1 MRYSFHHLLV
11 LTALVFSTLPILGC
25 GGNNDPNHNIPDFK
39 HQPQPTEDYK
49 YAKAPGTIRLMT
61 YNSFYC
67 KSNTS
72 SKIFSKEHTRDFGE
86 VIKALHPD
94 VIAIQELDSACN
106 GRFQR
111 YLLQEIQQAA
121 GDDYNIVFG
130 SAAPIDGGKIGCGV
144 MYRKTLQPTAIHQ
157 VALPGHEKRKLI
169 LISFPQFNFIG
180 THLDLETRHRQS
192 SIDLLQHELPS
203 LPNAP
208 VFFAGDLNDSPM
220 WKAEVSAFPKLLQNF
235 TILSATTGSLP
246 DEPNETIDYVLV
258 DKAHQNKVEVKQTHV
273 VKQLYMNGSVK
284 ETKTVSD
291 HYPVF
296 VDVKL
301 K

>member
-25 GGNNDPNHNIPDFK
+25 GGNNDPNPNIPDFK
-39 HQPQPTEDYK
+39 PQPQPTEDYK

-106 GRFQR
+106 GRSQR

-130 SAAPIDGGKIGCGV
+130 SAAPYDGGKIGCGV
-144 MYRKTLQPTAIHQ
+144 MYKKTLQPTAIRQ

-180 THLDLETRHRQS
+180 THLDLETPHRQS
-192 SIDLLQHELPS
+192 SIEQLQHELPT

>member
-25 GGNNDPNHNIPDFK
+25 GGNNDPNPNIPDFK
-39 HQPQPTEDYK
+39 PQPQPTEDYK

-106 GRFQR
+106 ERSQR

-130 SAAPIDGGKIGCGV
+130 SAAPFDGGKIGCGV
-144 MYRKTLQPTAIHQ
+144 MYKKTLQPTAIRQ

-180 THLDLETRHRQS
+180 THFDLETRHRQS
-192 SIDLLQHELPS
+192 SIDLLQHELPT

-220 WKAEVSAFPKLLQNF
+220 GKAEVSAFPKLLQNF

>member
-25 GGNNDPNHNIPDFK
+25 GGNNDPNPNIPDFK
-39 HQPQPTEDYK
+39 PQPQPTEDYK

-106 GRFQR
+106 ERSQR

-130 SAAPIDGGKIGCGV
+130 SAAPFDGGKIGCGV
-144 MYRKTLQPTAIHQ
+144 MYKKTLQPTAIRQ

-180 THLDLETRHRQS
+180 THLDLETLHRQS
-192 SIDLLQHELPS
+192 SIDLLQHELPT

>member
-25 GGNNDPNHNIPDFK
+25 GGNNDPNPNIPDFK
-39 HQPQPTEDYK
+39 PQPQPTEDYK

-67 KSNTS
+67 KSNTG
-72 SKIFSKEHTRDFGE
+72 SKIFSEEHTRNFGE

-106 GRFQR
+106 GRSQR
-111 YLLQEIQQAA
+111 YLLKEIQQAA
-121 GDDYNIVFG
+121 GDDYKIVFG
-130 SAAPIDGGKIGCGV
+130 SAAPFDGGKIGCGV
-144 MYRKTLQPTAIHQ
+144 MYKKTLQPTAIRQ
-157 VALPGHEKRKLI
+157 VALPGREKRKLI

-180 THLDLETRHRQS
+180 THLDLETPHRQS
-192 SIDLLQHELPS
+192 SIDQLQHELPT

>member
-25 GGNNDPNHNIPDFK
+25 GGNNDPNPNIPDFK
-39 HQPQPTEDYK
+39 PQPQPTEDYK

-106 GRFQR
+106 ERSQR

-121 GDDYNIVFG
+121 GDDNIVFG
-130 SAAPIDGGKIGCGV
+130 SAAPFDGGKIGCGV
-144 MYRKTLQPTAIHQ
+144 MYKKTLQPTAIRQ

-180 THLDLETRHRQS
+180 THFDLETRHRQS
-192 SIDLLQHELPS
+192 SIELLLHELPTLS
-203 LPNAP
+203 NAP

>member
-1 MRYSFHHLLV
+1 MRYSFHHLLI

-25 GGNNDPNHNIPDFK
+25 GGNNDPNPNIPDFK
-39 HQPQPTEDYK
+39 PQPQPTEDYK

-67 KSNTS
+67 KSNTD
-72 SKIFSKEHTRDFGE
+72 SKIFSEEHTRNFGE

-106 GRFQR
+106 GRSQR
-111 YLLQEIQQAA
+111 YLLKEIQQAA
-121 GDDYNIVFG
+121 GDDYKIVFG
-130 SAAPIDGGKIGCGV
+130 SAAPFDGGKIGCGV
-144 MYRKTLQPTAIHQ
+144 MYKKTLQPTAIRQ

-180 THLDLETRHRQS
+180 THLDLETPHRQS
-192 SIDLLQHELPS
+192 SIDLLQHELPT

>member
-25 GGNNDPNHNIPDFK
+25 GGNNDSNPNIPDFK
-39 HQPQPTEDYK
+39 PQPQPTEDYK

-111 YLLQEIQQAA
+111 YLLQEI
-121 GDDYNIVFG
+121 
-130 SAAPIDGGKIGCGV
+130 
-144 MYRKTLQPTAIHQ
+144 HQ

-180 THLDLETRHRQS
+180 THFDLETRHRQS
-192 SIDLLQHELPS
+192 SIDLLLHELPT

>member
-25 GGNNDPNHNIPDFK
+25 GGNNDPNPNIPDFK
-39 HQPQPTEDYK
+39 PQPQPTEDYK

-106 GRFQR
+106 ERSQR

-130 SAAPIDGGKIGCGV
+130 SAAPFDGGKIGCGV
-144 MYRKTLQPTAIHQ
+144 MYKKTLQPTAIRQ

-180 THLDLETRHRQS
+180 THFDLETRHRQS
-192 SIDLLQHELPS
+192 SIDLLQHELPT

-220 WKAEVSAFPKLLQNF
+220 WKAEVSAFPKLRQNF

-284 ETKTVSD
+284 ETKTASD

>member
-1 MRYSFHHLLV
+1 
-11 LTALVFSTLPILGC
+11 
-25 GGNNDPNHNIPDFK
+25 
-39 HQPQPTEDYK
+39 
-49 YAKAPGTIRLMT
+49 
-61 YNSFYC
+61 
-67 KSNTS
+67 
-72 SKIFSKEHTRDFGE
+72 
-86 VIKALHPD
+86 
-94 VIAIQELDSACN
+94 
-106 GRFQR
+106 
-111 YLLQEIQQAA
+111 
-121 GDDYNIVFG
+121 
-130 SAAPIDGGKIGCGV
+130 

-180 THLDLETRHRQS
+180 THLDLETPHRQS
-192 SIDLLQHELPS
+192 SIDQLQHELPS

-273 VKQLYMNGSVK
+273 VKQLYMNGSVQ

>member
-25 GGNNDPNHNIPDFK
+25 GGNNDPNPNIPDFK
-39 HQPQPTEDYK
+39 PQPQPTEDYK

-94 VIAIQELDSACN
+94 VIAIQELDSTCN
-106 GRFQR
+106 ERSQR

-130 SAAPIDGGKIGCGV
+130 SAAPFDGGKIGCGV

-180 THLDLETRHRQS
+180 THFDLETRHRQS
-192 SIDLLQHELPS
+192 SIDLLLHELPS